1 MSDPLQRVVSPV
13 VASTVLSPA
22 AASPAAPSHTLWF
35 IVAPPLLAFAW
46 QLARGLRGQGAAY
59 DPWPRRVG
67 LGSTLLASAALLGN
81 EFGLART
88 PLGTKALVETAVGG
102 LRFDTLA
109 FAFGLVFDRLAVA
122 ACTLACVV
130 ALAVGT
136 LIATRRLD
144 DRTWRPWAWLE
155 LALGGGLLS
164 FLAGGLATT
173 WLAWGITSAA
183 TTWLAGWTDTK
194 AGAVRATRCALAA
207 FGLLVGSSLLSG
219 AADTSW
225 SAARP
230 FFDAVVDA
238 RTASAAL
245 VALVLA
251 GLAMSASTPRV
262 GAPPLVAFLGAL
274 DSGAVAGLVGPF
286 LLLRLAALV
295 PLSAHGA
302 PMLIAA
308 GAASL
313 VFAARRARTAPAGL
327 PRLVAL
333 AGGAPAGL
341 TLIAI
346 STDGAK
352 GGSLVLVAAGMV
364 SALLVVVAGAA
375 PNVANAANAV
385 PSRESFERAF
395 LGHAP
400 ESGATLLMAFER
412 WVVDSIAG
420 SVTVLVR
427 ALAWTLV
434 RFDTHVV
441 GAPANAL
448 AARTVHVSR
457 GLEPLVGG
465 SLAKL
470 AWLLVGTF
478 ALAVLAHA
486 LWPVP

>member
-13 VASTVLSPA
+13 VAFPTVLSPA
-22 AASPAAPSHTLWF
+22 VLSPGVLSHTLWF
-35 IVAPPLLAFAW
+35 IFTPPLLAFAW
-46 QLARGLRGQGAAY
+46 QLARGLRGAGAAN

-67 LGSTLLASAALLGN
+67 LGSTLLASVALLGN
-81 EFGLART
+81 EVGLART
-88 PLGTKALVETAVGG
+88 PIGTQALVQRAAGG

-136 LIATRRLD
+136 LITTRRLD

-155 LALGGGLLS
+155 LSLGGGLLS

-230 FFDAVVDA
+230 FFDTVVDA

-245 VALVLA
+245 VAVVLA

-262 GAPPLVAFLGAL
+262 GAPSLVAFLGAV

-286 LLLRLAALV
+286 LLLRLASLV

-302 PMLIAA
+302 PMLVAA

-313 VFAARRARTAPAGL
+313 VFAARRARAAPAGL

-333 AGGAPAGL
+333 AGGAPTGL

-352 GGSLVLVAAGMV
+352 GGSLVLVSAGFV
-364 SALLVVVAGAA
+364 SALLVVSAGAA
-375 PNVANAANAV
+375 PNAADAV
-385 PSRESFERAF
+385 QSRASVERAF

-420 SVTVLVR
+420 SVTVLVH

-448 AARTVHVSR
+448 AARTVRVSR

-465 SLAKL
+465 SLAKI

-478 ALAVLAHA
+478 ALAVLVHA